1 MSETNESRAKQGQAT
16 IYGTHWCPDCKRA
29 KQFLGDQ
36 RVPYQWVDI
45 ERDAQAMG
53 YVEQINDGKRI
64 VPTIVCRDGSILV
77 NPSNA
82 ELAARLG
89 LKTQAKHT
97 FYDVIVVGAGPAGL
111 TAAIYTARE
120 KLDTL
125 VIEKGAPG
133 GQASVTQVIENFPAF
148 DEGISGEEFARRLT
162 NQARRFDVE
171 ILQAQEVTAIRT
183 SGQYQEV
190 VTADG
195 RTYGGRAILIATG
208 ARYRRLNVPGEAE
221 LIGINLH
228 FCATCDGPF
237 YKGKDVLVIGGGNS
251 GFEEGLYLTRFARSL
266 TIVEFL
272 PQVRASPILQEKM
285 AEQNHVTVFTNHA
298 VQEFIVQ
305 EGRLAGVQVMD
316 RATGTVKEW
325 HPDGVFIFVGL
336 SPNSGFLPD
345 EIERDRYGFVLT
357 DHTFQTAFR
366 GVFAAG
372 DVRAGATHQ
381 AASAAGEGVTA
392 ALMIRDYLL
401 DQR

>member
-1 MSETNESRAKQGQAT
+1 MSETNELQTQHGEAT
-16 IYGTHWCPDCKRA
+16 IYGTTWCPDCKRA

-53 YVEQINDGKRI
+53 YVERVNNGKRI
-64 VPTIVCRDGSILV
+64 VPTIVCRDGVILV

-82 ELAARLG
+82 DLAARLG

-97 FYDVIVVGAGPAGL
+97 FYDVIIVGAGPAGL

-133 GQASVTQVIENFPAF
+133 GQASVTQVIDNFPAF

-162 NQARRFDVE
+162 NQARRFEVE

-183 SGQYQEV
+183 RGQYHEV

-195 RTYGGRAILIATG
+195 RAYGARAILIATG
-208 ARYRRLNVPGEAE
+208 ARYRRLNVPGEEA

-272 PQVRASPILQEKM
+272 PQVKASPILQEKM
-285 AEQNHVTVFTNHA
+285 AEQDSVTVVTNHA
-298 VQEFIVQ
+298 VQEFVIQ
-305 EGRLAGVQVMD
+305 EDRLAGVRVMN
-316 RATGTVKEW
+316 RSTGEVKEW
-325 HPDGVFIFVGL
+325 HPDGVFVFIGL

-357 DHTFQTAFR
+357 DHTFQTAFK

-372 DVRAGATHQ
+372 DVRAGATSQ

-392 ALMIRDYLL
+392 ALMIRDYLH